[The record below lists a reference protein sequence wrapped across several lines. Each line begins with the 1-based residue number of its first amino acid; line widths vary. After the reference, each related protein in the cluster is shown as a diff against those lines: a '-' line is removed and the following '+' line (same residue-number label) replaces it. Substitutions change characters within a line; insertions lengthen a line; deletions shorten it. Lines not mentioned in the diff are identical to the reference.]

1 MQDNIIKLPCSNKI
15 AHQIYGVL
23 ERLQNKGFNAVFN
36 GHNFDII
43 DNQDKCLNN
52 GYGIDF
58 DLLEEYSM
66 LDHYFAIG
74 EKVKITYGRTK
85 EERLEENKYDE
96 DEGIM
101 DKNGMI
107 GIVTR
112 VCNGDSVYVGR
123 TLLFNIETED
133 GYIDLFVP
141 GDFEAVE

>member
-1 MQDNIIKLPCSNKI
+1 MEDNIVKLPCSSKI
-15 AHQIYGVL
+15 AHQIHGVL
-23 ERLQNKGFNAVFN
+23 ERLQDQGFSAVFN

-43 DNQDKCLNN
+43 DNHGKCLNDK
-52 GYGIDF
+52 YGIDY

-74 EKVKITYGRTK
+74 EKVKITYERTK
-85 EERLEENKYDE
+85 EDRLEANEYDE
-96 DEGIM
+96 DEGRK

-123 TLLFNIETED
+123 TLLFDINTED

-141 GDFEAVE
+141 GDFEAV